1 METKALYISD
11 ITDDHALQMR
21 VAGTQED
28 VVLEYVEAMTDGAVF
43 PAVEV
48 YYDGSVHWLA
58 DGFHRVEA
66 SRRLGRLTV
75 DANVHTGSKRDAV
88 LHAIRANVRH
98 GLRATRAD
106 KRRALELMLRD
117 AEWVKWSDRAIGQ
130 QCGVDGKTVAAV
142 AAELGIVR
150 KTRTTQRGGRVYEI
164 ATDNIGARKTTAE
177 TPQIGKPS
185 KSTSKPTTTSAEP
198 TDKDRAAAEKVARD
212 YSWTFDDALVY
223 VLCQRSKRE
232 QDAAR
237 RAAKREELQQL
248 RQKVARK
255 LRRDLSEQKRKR
267 IEAGLLD
274 AVNIAQQYG
283 VATSVVLDAFRHSAE
298 KKK

>member
-1 METKALYISD
+1 METKTLYISD

-28 VVLEYVEAMTDGAVF
+28 VVLEYVEAMRDDAVF

-66 SRRLGRLTV
+66 SRRLGRVTV
-75 DANVHTGSKRDAV
+75 DANVHAGSKRDAV
-88 LHAIRANVRH
+88 LHAIRANLRH

-106 KRRALELMLRD
+106 KRRAVELMLRD
-117 AEWVKWSDRAIGQ
+117 ADWSKWSDRAIGQ
-130 QCGVDGKTVAAV
+130 QCGVDGKTVASV

-150 KTRTTQRGGRVYEI
+150 TTRTTQRGGRVYEI

-185 KSTSKPTTTSAEP
+185 KSTTTSVEP

>member
-66 SRRLGRLTV
+66 SRRLGRVTV
-75 DANVHTGSKRDAV
+75 DANVHAGSKRDAV
-88 LHAIRANVRH
+88 LHAIRANLRH

-117 AEWVKWSDRAIGQ
+117 ADWSKWSDRAIGQ

-142 AAELGIVR
+142 RRELGIETA
-150 KTRTTQRGGRVYEI
+150 TRTTQRGGRVYEI

-177 TPQIGKPS
+177 TPQIGKP
-185 KSTSKPTTTSAEP
+185 TTTSVEP

-255 LRRDLSEQKRKR
+255 LRRDVSEQKRKR

>member
-1 METKALYISD
+1 MDTKTLYISD

-21 VAGTQED
+21 VAGTVDD
-28 VVLEYVEAMTDGAVF
+28 VVLEYVEAMKSGAVF

-58 DGFHRVEA
+58 DGFHRVAA
-66 SRRLGRLTV
+66 SRHLGLEKIA
-75 DANVHTGSKRDAV
+75 ANVHSGDKRDAI
-88 LHAIRANVRH
+88 LHAMRANLRH

-106 KRRALELMLRD
+106 KRRAVEVMLRD
-117 AEWVKWSDRAIGQ
+117 SDWSKWSDRAIGQ

-142 AAELGIVR
+142 RAELGLTAT
-150 KTRTTQRGGRVYEI
+150 TRTTTRAGRVYEI
-164 ATDNIGARKTTAE
+164 DTASIGTRKTTAE
-177 TPQIGKPS
+177 TPQIGKS
-185 KSTSKPTTTSAEP
+185 STTSTEAN
-198 TDKDRAAAEKVARD
+198 DKDKAQAQKVSSD
-212 YSWTFDDALVY
+212 YGWSYDDALVY

-237 RAAKREELQQL
+237 RAAKREELQQQ
-248 RQKVARK
+248 RQKLARK
-255 LRRDLSEQKRKR
+255 LRRDLSDQKRKR

-274 AVNIAQQYG
+274 AVSIAQQYG
-283 VATSVVLDAFRHSAE
+283 VSTSAVLDVFRQSAE

>member
-28 VVLEYVEAMTDGAVF
+28 VVLEYVEAMRDDAVF

-66 SRRLGRLTV
+66 SRRLGRVTV
-75 DANVHTGSKRDAV
+75 DANVHAGSKRDAV
-88 LHAIRANVRH
+88 LHAIRANLRH

-106 KRRALELMLRD
+106 KRRAVELMLRD
-117 AEWVKWSDRAIGQ
+117 ADWSKWSYRAIGQ
-130 QCGVDGKTVAAV
+130 QCGVDGKTVASV

-150 KTRTTQRGGRVYEI
+150 TTRTTQRGGRVYEI

-177 TPQIGKPS
+177 TPQIGKS
-185 KSTSKPTTTSAEP
+185 TESTSKPTTTSAEP
-198 TDKDRAAAEKVARD
+198 TDKDKAAAEKVASD

-237 RAAKREELQQL
+237 RAAKRVELQQL

-255 LRRDLSEQKRKR
+255 LRRDVSEQKRKR